1 MRASIR
7 DREALLA
14 ISPAALSAYARAEG
28 WIRDSAYGDHADVY
42 VAEELPEIILP
53 RTQRLG
59 DYSHVVARL
68 IEIFAQVGE
77 IDELSLYRDL
87 VTADR
92 DVIRVRAAE
101 SSDGAVSVDDGIS
114 LVQGARNLLLAAA
127 CSLQNPQALYRAGA
141 NREASGYL
149 GRVRLGQTEQSS
161 FVITLLTPVIPPP
174 MQLTFDPDLTSDND
188 SVERLVTRRL
198 AEALEAVRQATERT
212 IGGDGNAFFES
223 INNGVSANL
232 CESLVTL
239 IEPFPELDIGL
250 TWARTRPMKSVRQV
264 VRFAN
269 DDAPIIREAARSFRD
284 REPQPDVRL
293 FGFVQQLRRDE
304 EETDGTITLRASVD
318 GQQIRSVTAVLS
330 QSDYERAIQAHKTKA
345 PVVAEG
351 DLERTGQRWHL
362 RNPRITSV
370 ISAEDSPVEAA

>member
-7 DREALLA
+7 DRGALLA

-28 WIRDSAYGDHADVY
+28 WVRNGAYSDHSDVY
-42 VAEELPEIILP
+42 AAEGLPEIILP

-59 DYSHVVARL
+59 DYAHVVSQL
-68 IEIFAQVGE
+68 IDIFAQVADM
-77 IDELSLYRDL
+77 DEVSIYRDL

-92 DVIRVRAAE
+92 DVIRVRAAD
-101 SSDGAVSVDDGIS
+101 SNDGAVAVDDGIS
-114 LVQGARNLLLAAA
+114 LMQGASDMLLAAA
-127 CSLQNPQALYRAGA
+127 CSLRNPQPLYRAGA
-141 NREASGYL
+141 NREASDYL
-149 GRVRLGQTEQSS
+149 RQVRLGQTEHGS
-161 FVITLLTPVIPPP
+161 FVVTLLTPVIPPP
-174 MQLTFDPDLTSDND
+174 MQPTFDPELASDND
-188 SVERLVTRRL
+188 SIERLVTRRL

-212 IGGDGNAFFES
+212 VGGDGAAFFEAVD
-223 INNGVSANL
+223 NGVSANL

-239 IEPFPELDIGL
+239 IEPFPTLDIGL
-250 TWARTRPMKSVRQV
+250 TWARTRPMKSARRV

-293 FGFVQQLRRDE
+293 FGFVQQLRRDK

-330 QSDYERAIQAHKTKA
+330 QSHYERAIQAHSLKA

-351 DLERTGQRWHL
+351 DLERAGQRWHL
-362 RNPRITSV
+362 RNPRITSI
-370 ISAEDSPVEAA
+370 ISAEDSPVEVG